1 MTEKSTHFGYED
13 VDWNDKQ
20 QKVKGVFDS
29 VASNYDIMNDVMSFG
44 MHRLWKRFAVDVMQ
58 PKPGQSVLDL
68 ACGSCDLSVALAK
81 RVGDTGT
88 VVASDINAAMM
99 AQGQERIVNEGL
111 LGRVQFSQVNAEAIP
126 FDDNSFD
133 IVSIGFGLRNVTDKD
148 KALAEMA
155 RVLKPGGRAMIL
167 EFSKP
172 TNPVLGK
179 IYDTYSFSLL
189 PKMGK
194 FIAKDEAS
202 YQYLAESIRKHP
214 NQATLTQMMKDAGF
228 DEVDHH
234 NLTGGVVAVHRGLKC

>member
-58 PKPGQSVLDL
+58 PKPGQAVLDL

-126 FDDNSFD
+126 FDDSSFD